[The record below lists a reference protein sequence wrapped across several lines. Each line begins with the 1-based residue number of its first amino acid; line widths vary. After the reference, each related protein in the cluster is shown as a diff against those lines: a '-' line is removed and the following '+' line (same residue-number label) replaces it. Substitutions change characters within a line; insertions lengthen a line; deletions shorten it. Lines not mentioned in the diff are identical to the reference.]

1 MQCNENKNSVKVT
14 FAELKHMIAEALGE
28 QMEATGPSP
37 MYADEDALGP
47 EESLEVQALMEKYM
61 GFKKLKKLK
70 KSLSGKGVK
79 DPGAVAA
86 SIGRKKYGKGKFQK
100 AAANGKSLR
109 GKAIKK

>member
-1 MQCNENKNSVKVT
+1 
-14 FAELKHMIAEALGE
+14 
-28 QMEATGPSP
+28 
-37 MYADEDALGP
+37 
-47 EESLEVQALMEKYM
+47 M